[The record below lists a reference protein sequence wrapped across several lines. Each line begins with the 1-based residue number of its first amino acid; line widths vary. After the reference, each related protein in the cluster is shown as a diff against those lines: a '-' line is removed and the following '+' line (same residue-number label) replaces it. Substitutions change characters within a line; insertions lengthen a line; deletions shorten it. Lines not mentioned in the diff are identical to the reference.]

1 MAMLEIRDLRATVA
15 EKAVLKGLNLSLPKG
30 EVHIIMGPNGVG
42 KSTLSHVL
50 MGNSNFKV
58 QGGSVQLDG
67 VEMLGLDTSE
77 RAKKGLFL
85 AFQYPVSIPGLRI
98 SEYLRNLYNLHHGG
112 QVGVSEFRKLLRSR
126 MEMLSLGRDVAS
138 RYLNEGFS
146 GGEMKRLEM
155 LQLSL
160 MQPKVAILDEIDS
173 GVDIDAQKIIA
184 DAISEIA
191 RTTGTAFLII
201 THYQRM
207 LRFLSPHKIH
217 VLMDGAIARSGD
229 ISIVDSL
236 EREGYDWVRK
246 QVGEGNEAN

>member
-1 MAMLEIRDLRATVA
+1 MTSVLEIQDLKAKVA
-15 EKAVLKGLNLSLPKG
+15 DKEVLKGLNLSIPKG
-30 EVHIIMGPNGVG
+30 EVHIVMGPNGVG

-50 MGNSNFKV
+50 MGNRNYAV
-58 QGGSVQLDG
+58 QSGSIKLDG
-67 VEMLGLDTSE
+67 QEIAHLDTAE
-77 RAKKGLFL
+77 RSKKGLFL

-126 MEMLSLGRDVAS
+126 MDLLNIDRGAVS

-160 MQPKVAILDEIDS
+160 TQPKVAILDEIDS

-184 DAISEIA
+184 EAIMNIA
-191 RTTGTAFLII
+191 KTTGTSFLII
-201 THYQRM
+201 THYQR
-207 LRFLSPHKIH
+207 LLSFLNPNKVH
-217 VLMDGAIARSGD
+217 VIMDGVIARSGD
-229 ISIVDSL
+229 ISLVDTL
-236 EREGYDWVRK
+236 EREGYDWVRR
-246 QVGEGNEAN
+246 QRGE

>member
-1 MAMLEIRDLRATVA
+1 MAIMEIRDLRASVA
-15 EKAVLKGLNLSLPKG
+15 EKPVLKGLNLSLPKG

-50 MGNSNFKV
+50 MGNNSFKV
-58 QGGSVQLDG
+58 QGGSVVLDG
-67 VEMLGLDTSE
+67 AELLSLDTSE
-77 RAKKGLFL
+77 RARKGLFL

-112 QVGVSEFRKLLRSR
+112 PVGVSEFRKLLRSR
-126 MEMLSLGRDVAS
+126 MEMLNLNRDVAS

-173 GVDIDAQKIIA
+173 GVDIDAQKTIA
-184 DAISEIA
+184 QAIGEIA

-201 THYQRM
+201 THYQRL
-207 LRFLSPHKIH
+207 LRFLNPHKIH
-217 VLMDGAIARSGD
+217 VLMDGTIARSGD